1 MLIHNKK
8 VINKKVIN
16 NNKIYIIMS
25 IKDIDLDI
33 ENYSVNEIKRLFK
46 LDDDYAQDDIQRNV
60 DKLFYN

>member
-1 MLIHNKK
+1 
-8 VINKKVIN
+8 
-16 NNKIYIIMS
+16 MS

>member
-1 MLIHNKK
+1 
-8 VINKKVIN
+8 
-16 NNKIYIIMS
+16 MS

-60 DKLFYN
+60 DKLFLQLIKVKT